1 MEIVKTQVEQIVLEY
16 QEFSGKTGTVEITQW
31 NNYAGHTI
39 SLDTGISNIAF
50 SLTHEGWDAIVL
62 AMASLRVIEPKKT
75 EKK

>member
-16 QEFSGKTGTVEITQW
+16 QEFSGKTGIVEITQW

-62 AMASLRVIEPKKT
+62 AMASLRVIEPKKM
-75 EKK
+75 EK